1 MCIYS
6 NLEANELSTEQ
17 DITNVNNQCACLDSI
32 ISVGTMQ
39 RQITDFFQKNEC
51 EEIKS
56 CISILV
62 LLLLAYVELPIIMG
76 LVTSQSKIL

>member
-17 DITNVNNQCACLDSI
+17 DITNVNNQCACLDSL
-32 ISVGTMQ
+32 ISVGTTQ

-62 LLLLAYVELPIIMG
+62 LLLAYVELPIIMG